1 MRLVLGYA
9 FSASR
14 LWMIVMNRIDKFF
27 GLRNEAKVRYLDGEF
42 EVLSPGDFVRC
53 AVSGQQIPLADLKY
67 WNVDVQEPYANA
79 ELSMKR
85 FLELRHRHH
94 GS

>member
-1 MRLVLGYA
+1 
-9 FSASR
+9 
-14 LWMIVMNRIDKFF
+14 MNRIDKFF

-67 WNVDVQEPYANA
+67 WSVDAQEPYANA
-79 ELSMKR
+79 ELSLKR
-85 FLELRHRHH
+85 FLELRSRPY
-94 GS
+94 GN